1 MEVTV
6 VLPWDET
13 GQKKPKIHGFS
24 ASPLVAMQKE
34 DIHNDIVTPLN
45 SKKWSN
51 PGFEPGTSCTQSRNP
66 IVSSGW

>member
-24 ASPLVAMQKE
+24 VSPMVAMQKE
-34 DIHNDIVTPLN
+34 NIHNDKGMPPVSKKKVN
-45 SKKWSN
+45 SKVNETNW
-51 PGFEPGTSCTQSRNP
+51 C
-66 IVSSGW
+66 W